1 MNVIPVAGLDD
12 PRVAPFRSMRRVEA
26 LRQDATFI
34 CEGGRVVRQLLK
46 SALTIHSLLVDEK
59 WLDELRDEIAAR
71 PERDLPVYLC
81 PKAALQE
88 IIGFTVHQGVM
99 AIADTPHPP
108 PLLDVAR
115 ATQSHVFVALEGVSG
130 AENVGALVRTCAA
143 FGATGLILD
152 QASHDPFVRRAARVS
167 MGAIFQLPV
176 WKVPR
181 LAPVFAELRAACGTR
196 SVAAHLYEPVV
207 DLDRA
212 DLSGNVVI
220 VLGSE
225 AVGLTDDVLDAC
237 DVRAKIPMDE
247 NWGCLN
253 VGTAGAV
260 FLWEAAKRRRAG
272 NSSPIS
278 PSSAP

>member
-1 MNVIPVAGLDD
+1 MHVIPVAGLDD

-26 LRQDATFI
+26 LRQEHTFV

-46 SALTIHSLLVDEK
+46 SPLAVHAILVDEK
-59 WLDELRDEIAAR
+59 WLDELRDAIEAR
-71 PERDLPVYLC
+71 PERDLPVYVC
-81 PKAALQE
+81 PKAALEE

-99 AIADTPHPP
+99 ALAATPVAP

-115 ATQSHVFVALEGVSG
+115 ATPGHVFVALEGVSG
-130 AENVGALVRTCAA
+130 AENVGGLVRSCAG

-176 WKVPR
+176 WKVPSIP
-181 LAPVFAELRAACGTR
+181 PVLAELKAACGTR
-196 SVAAHLYEPVV
+196 SVAAHLYEPVE

-212 DLSGNVVI
+212 DLAGNVVI

-225 AVGLTDDVLDAC
+225 AVGITDDLLRVCDAR
-237 DVRAKIPMDE
+237 VKIPMHE
-247 NWGCLN
+247 TWGCLN

-260 FLWEAAKRRRAG
+260 FLWEAAKIRRGAG
-272 NSSPIS
+272 AGVR
-278 PSSAP
+278 PSSAG